1 MESNISDLL
10 WGFDSLMIFCLCF
23 CDFTLSNS
31 NTEICAS
38 DQVTLRQIKKSIS
51 SCWSCDKMDSDDPW
65 LEYAVKIEIDVAEE
79 LPMSLKTEKGE
90 QGQ

>member
-10 WGFDSLMIFCLCF
+10 WGFDSLMIFCLCY

-38 DQVTLRQIKKSIS
+38 DQVTLRQIKKA
-51 SCWSCDKMDSDDPW
+51 
-65 LEYAVKIEIDVAEE
+65 LAVAEVVTRWI
-79 LPMSLKTEKGE
+79 LMTHGWSL
-90 QGQ
+90 Q